1 MLKGFLERLLI
12 LGYDNKEVYEKF
24 YDKVKQMDYSE
35 TDYNKRAVV
44 ELLRMKLGLI
54 EQVKLFI
61 RN

>member
-24 YDKVKQMDYSE
+24 YDQVKQMDYSE